1 MFNVGDQVRISS
13 LSGDYLPKDLLGKG
27 GRVTV
32 IASTPNGLKQ
42 WCRVQFSESM
52 FDYEDLGSWVL
63 ELDQSSL
70 CT

>member
-13 LSGDYLPKDLLGKG
+13 LKGDYLPKILTGKA
-27 GRVTV
+27 GRITV
-32 IASTPNGLKQ
+32 VSATPNGLKQ

-63 ELDQSSL
+63 ELDQATL
-70 CT
+70 